1 MLAGRSDSEVL
12 VVTHKYPPSIG
23 GMQKQSYELIKNL
36 QSYTRVHK
44 IIFSGKYPKALF
56 FVSVVPWCLFKVW
69 SNPRI
74 AVIHANDGLMALFLT
89 PLLWLTRKKMAATV
103 HGLDVIFKSTLYQF
117 WLRKY
122 LSKFAWVIA
131 VSDETRL
138 ECIKAGIPSARAHY
152 IPNGF
157 EPLPSPQKNEAI
169 YSQFKERCETDLSGK
184 SLIVSIG
191 RPIKRKGFVWFIKN
205 VLTQTQTPVFYVIAG
220 PREKN
225 IKLILW
231 FSKLLPASVFRKLA
245 HLFGFGLEAL
255 ELDQLMIEPT
265 YRDKVLFTGKL
276 PQAELDQLLLQADL
290 FVMPNLHVD
299 GDYEGFGLVALEAA
313 ISGLVCLAARVD
325 GIPSAVKDNFNGLL
339 LPSGDAEAWGMTV
352 DKLLA
357 DKEALKNLGQLFK
370 SNTEKEMFTW
380 DSMAQA
386 YFELFHKPAPDS
398 L

>member
-36 QSYTRVHK
+36 QSYTIVHK

-56 FVSVVPWCLFKVW
+56 FFSVVPWCLFKVW
-69 SNPRI
+69 ANPRI

-89 PLLWLTRKKMAATV
+89 PLLWLTRKKLAATV

-122 LSKFAWVIA
+122 LSKFTWVIA
-131 VSDETRL
+131 VSNETRL
-138 ECIKAGIPSARAHY
+138 ECIKAGIPSASAHY

-169 YSQFKERCETDLSGK
+169 YSLLRQRFGAAINDK

-205 VLTQTQTPVFYVIAG
+205 VLLQIQAPVLYVIVG

-231 FSKLLPASVFRKLA
+231 LSKVLPASVFTKLA

-255 ELDQLMIEPT
+255 ELDKLMKEPAF
-265 YRDKVLFTGKL
+265 RDKVLFVGKL
-276 PQAELDQLLLQADL
+276 SKAELDQLLLHADL

-313 ISGLVCLAARVD
+313 VSGLVCVAARVD

-339 LPSGDAEAWGMTV
+339 LPSGDADTWGITV
-352 DKLLA
+352 NKLLT
-357 DKEALKNLGQLFK
+357 DKEELKKLGQLFK

-380 DSMAQA
+380 DSMAQV
-386 YFELFHKPAPDS
+386 YFELFQKQVPDNQ
-398 L
+398 

>member
-36 QSYTRVHK
+36 QSYTIVHK

-56 FVSVVPWCLFKVW
+56 FFSVVPWCLFKVW
-69 SNPRI
+69 ANPRI

-89 PLLWLTRKKMAATV
+89 PLLWLTGKKLAATV

-122 LSKFAWVIA
+122 LSKFTWTIA
-131 VSDETRL
+131 VSDQTRL

-169 YSQFKERCETDLSGK
+169 YSLFRERCRVAVDNK

-205 VLTQTQTPVFYVIAG
+205 VLTQIHTPVFYAIVA

-231 FSKLLPASVFRKLA
+231 LSKVLPASVFAKLA

-255 ELDQLMIEPT
+255 ELDKLMKESD

-276 PQAELDQLLLQADL
+276 PQAELDQLLLYADL

-313 ISGLVCLAARVD
+313 GSGLVCLAARVD

-339 LPSGDAEAWGMTV
+339 LPSGDADTWGITV
-352 DKLLA
+352 NKLLT
-357 DKEALKNLGQLFK
+357 DKEELKKLGQLFK

-386 YFELFHKPAPDS
+386 YFKLFQEPASDS

>member
-36 QSYTRVHK
+36 QSYTIVHK

-56 FVSVVPWCLFKVW
+56 FFSVVPWCLFKVW
-69 SNPRI
+69 ANPRI

-89 PLLWLTRKKMAATV
+89 PLLWLTGKKLAATV

-122 LSKFAWVIA
+122 LSKFTWTIA
-131 VSDETRL
+131 VSDQTRL
-138 ECIKAGIPSARAHY
+138 ECIKAGIPSARALY

-169 YSQFKERCETDLSGK
+169 YSLFRERCGEAVDNK

-205 VLTQTQTPVFYVIAG
+205 VLPQIQAPVLYVIVG

-225 IKLILW
+225 IGLILW
-231 FSKLLPASVFRKLA
+231 LSKVLPASVFTKLA

-255 ELDQLMIEPT
+255 ELDKLMKESD

-276 PQAELDQLLLQADL
+276 PQTELDQVLLYADL

-313 ISGLVCLAARVD
+313 VSGLVCLAARVD
-325 GIPSAVKDNFNGLL
+325 GIPSAVKDKFNGLL
-339 LPSGDAEAWGMTV
+339 LPSGDADTWGITV
-352 DKLLA
+352 NKLLS
-357 DKEALKNLGQLFK
+357 DKEALKDLGRLFK
-370 SNTEKEMFTW
+370 NNTEKKMFTW

-386 YFELFHKPAPDS
+386 YFKLFQEPASDS